1 MRTIE
6 TDLTVRTDGR
16 ATVNIKLPLDI
27 ELGQYHAV
35 IIIDDQPIIKKKAKK
50 AIRLPRFDAGLVD
63 EQFTFRR
70 EDLYGNDGR

>member
-35 IIIDDQPIIKKKAKK
+35 IIIDDQPINPLFAKQFWGQVF
-50 AIRLPRFDAGLVD
+50 ILDRF
-63 EQFTFRR
+63 
-70 EDLYGNDGR
+70 

>member
-35 IIIDDQPIIKKKAKK
+35 IIIDDQPINSLFAKQFWGQVF
-50 AIRLPRFDAGLVD
+50 ILDRF
-63 EQFTFRR
+63 
-70 EDLYGNDGR
+70 